1 MRAQERVTVD
11 IPEARQGPFGPPNS
25 CYRLSDHDEMTASS
39 KQEARNR
46 PAKRI
51 LCFVREPH
59 LDNMPCLTSLLGF
72 LAEEGYELV
81 VLCTTDPRFLAAMS
95 ASPRIQYHAV
105 ADRAAILGFKFRIPR
120 TVALAV
126 SGIREC
132 LKRRPAL
139 ILSRGSFGGLA
150 AFVVSLLFH
159 VRRVYHPLE
168 LPQVNSYESS
178 PGLPDGTVEKL
189 RLADFAERLAI
200 RSADLVIA
208 HDHDRADFIAAAAK
222 VSRSKIEI
230 LPNAPRGVGPRHK
243 TRWLAEALGIP
254 AGTRIVLH
262 FGGVGPNFDLVRL
275 VTGVES
281 WPEGWCLVIHSSFK
295 AGGDEYLARLQACAT
310 GKRVFFSLKPV
321 SSAVADELVV
331 SADVGVATYSL
342 KDAGY
347 RVALMGLASG
357 KIARYL
363 RCGLPVVASDVS
375 TVRKYIEQYDCG
387 FCFDDPASVGTL
399 LPRISN
405 RYGELSQNAVRC
417 FEGLFSPDPYCRK
430 IADRLAAP

>member
-1 MRAQERVTVD
+1 MTS
-11 IPEARQGPFGPPNS
+11 NS
-25 CYRLSDHDEMTASS
+25 KEEGKT
-39 KQEARNR
+39 Q

-51 LCFVREPH
+51 LCFVREPY
-59 LDNMPCLTSLLGF
+59 LDNMPCLTSLVSF
-72 LAEEGYELV
+72 LAEESYDLV
-81 VLCTTDPRFLAAMS
+81 VLSCTDPHFLEAMS
-95 ASPRIQYHAV
+95 ENPRIRYHAV
-105 ADRAAILGFKFRIPR
+105 PDRAVFLGFKFRIPC

-126 SGIREC
+126 RGIREC
-132 LKRRPAL
+132 LKKRPAL
-139 ILSRGSFGGLA
+139 ILSCGQFGGLA
-150 AFVVSLLFH
+150 AFVVSLLFR
-159 VRRVYHPLE
+159 VRRVYQTLE
-168 LPQVNSYESS
+168 LPKVKSYESR

-189 RLADFAERLAI
+189 RLVDLAERLAI
-200 RSADLVIA
+200 RTADLVIA

-230 LPNAPRGVGPRHK
+230 LPNAPRGVGPGRK
-243 TRWLAEALGIP
+243 TRWLAERLGIP

-310 GKRVFFSLKPV
+310 GKRVYFSLKPV
-321 SSAVADELVV
+321 PSAVADELVV

-342 KDAGY
+342 KAAGY

-363 RCGLPVVASDVS
+363 RCGLPVVASDVP
-375 TVRKYIEQYDCG
+375 TVRRYIEQYDCG
-387 FCFDDPASVGTL
+387 YCFDDPASVGTL

-405 RYGELSQNAVRC
+405 RYGELSRNAVGC

-430 IADRLAAP
+430 IADRLAAR

>member
-1 MRAQERVTVD
+1 MATSPTKKQR
-11 IPEARQGPFGPPNS
+11 
-25 CYRLSDHDEMTASS
+25 ASS
-39 KQEARNR
+39 AG
-46 PAKRI
+46 RI
-51 LCFVREPH
+51 LVMVREPY
-59 LDNMPCLTSLLGF
+59 LDNMPCLTSLLSF
-72 LAEEGYELV
+72 LAEEGYDLV
-81 VLCTTDPRFLAAMS
+81 VVCTSDPRWFATVS
-95 ASPRIQYHAV
+95 ENRRISYHAV
-105 ADRAAILGFKFRIPR
+105 ADRARFLGLKFRVPSSL
-120 TVALAV
+120 ALV
-126 SGIREC
+126 VGGVREC
-132 LKRRPAL
+132 FGRRPAL
-139 ILSRGSFGGLA
+139 ILSCGQFGGLA
-150 AFVVSLLFH
+150 AFVVSLLFR
-159 VRRVYHPLE
+159 VRRVYQALE
-168 LPQVNSYESS
+168 LPKVKSYESS

-200 RSADLVIA
+200 RTADVVIA

-222 VSRSKIEI
+222 VSRGKIEI
-230 LPNAPRGVGPRHK
+230 LPNAPRGAGPRHK

-275 VTGVES
+275 VTGVDT

-363 RCGLPVVASDVS
+363 RCGLPVVASDVP

-387 FCFDDPASVGTL
+387 YCFDDPASVGTL